1 MRDIVKLQEAMAR
14 QGTEIKEYQQAA
26 EESQRKLKNSIE
38 MGYKQ
43 SIDVAIATIEMKFKE
58 SLWKQELKDRNIR
71 EEVLK
76 VANESQTSNTARK
89 LNLAT
94 LQTVNEKLK
103 SDLTYISKEF
113 ETLVRVPILEKKQAQ
128 LLTE

>member
-1 MRDIVKLQEAMAR
+1 
-14 QGTEIKEYQQAA
+14 
-26 EESQRKLKNSIE
+26 

-113 ETLVRVPILEKKQAQ
+113 ETLVRVPILEKKHAQ